1 MLSDIRNA
9 WTRCRQHYLL
19 NTNIY
24 NTLRHM
30 RIVALFLLFC
40 LYNLNSSAVC
50 QNEQHDL
57 INDGPYVF
65 YLHDSLKV
73 RMIENR
79 VLKEY
84 YITADNYPEIKT
96 AIQLSCEYNDLLS
109 VYSQK
114 IDYSQNYSEV
124 DSIIAIS
131 DVHGQY
137 RKYTEILKANGV
149 IDNDLNWNFGTGH
162 LVFLG
167 DAFDRGDGVTELLW
181 HLFNLEKQAE
191 MAGGMV
197 HILIGNHD
205 DMALSGDQRYM
216 NEKYRKVEELT
227 GTRYSDLYS
236 ASSVLGKWLR
246 NKPVMITIN
255 EMTFVHGG
263 ISIDMV
269 RMKIPVKQANKLFS
283 GKIIGKELAPDIKNK
298 QVELLAGD
306 NGPLWYRGYFEDST
320 FCESSL
326 DSILNFY
333 GSKHIIV
340 GHTTFKK
347 IKGLYKN
354 KIVGID
360 AGVGYNQPGEVF
372 IYKMENFYSGSIT
385 GLRTKL

>member
-1 MLSDIRNA
+1 
-9 WTRCRQHYLL
+9 
-19 NTNIY
+19 
-24 NTLRHM
+24 M
-30 RIVALFLLFC
+30 RILALFLLFC
-40 LYNLNSSAVC
+40 LYNLNSSAVY
-50 QNEQHDL
+50 QNEGHYDP

-65 YLHDSLKV
+65 YVNDSLRVK
-73 RMIENR
+73 MIENN
-79 VLKEY
+79 VLSEY
-84 YITADNYPEIKT
+84 YITAENYPEIKT
-96 AIQLSCEYNDLLS
+96 AVHLSCEYNDLLS

-114 IDYSQNYSEV
+114 IDYSQDYPEV

-137 RKYTEILKANGV
+137 RKYTDILKANGI
-149 IDNDLNWNFGTGH
+149 IDNDLNWNFGKGH

-167 DAFDRGDGVTELLW
+167 DAFDRGDMVTELLW
-181 HLFNLEKQAE
+181 HLFTLEKQAE
-191 MAGGMV
+191 KAGGMV
-197 HILIGNHD
+197 HILPGNHD
-205 DMALSGDQRYM
+205 DMALNGDQRYM
-216 NEKYRKVEELT
+216 NEKYRKVEALT
-227 GTRYSDLYS
+227 QTRYSDLYS
-236 ASSVLGKWLR
+236 GNSVLGKWLR

-283 GKIIGKELAPDIKNK
+283 GKIIGKELAADNKNK

-320 FCESSL
+320 FCESRL

-333 GSKHIIV
+333 QSKQIIV

-354 KIVGID
+354 RIVGID
-360 AGVGYNQPGEVF
+360 AGLGYNQPGEVL
-372 IYKMENFYSGSIT
+372 IYKEGNFYSGSIT
-385 GLRTKL
+385 GQRTIL